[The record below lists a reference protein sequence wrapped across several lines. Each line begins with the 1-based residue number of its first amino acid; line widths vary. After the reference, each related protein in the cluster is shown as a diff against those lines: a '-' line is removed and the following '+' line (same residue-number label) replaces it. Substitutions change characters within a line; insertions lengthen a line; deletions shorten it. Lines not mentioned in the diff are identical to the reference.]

1 MKTIPIIIPK
11 QDGPPI
17 HLSLPKLTKLDKLA
31 RVLVSTGAGLALA
44 GVISSLL
51 NGDEEMTEESQPQE
65 NDAQQPI
72 QP

>member
-1 MKTIPIIIPK
+1 MKTIPIVIPK
-11 QDGPPI
+11 QDGTPI

-31 RVLVSTGAGLALA
+31 RVLISTGAGLALA

-51 NGDEEMTEESQPQE
+51 NGDEEMTEDSQSQE
-65 NDAQQPI
+65 DDAQQPI